1 MKVKNKLKSLFSLR
15 KVCYFQNTWLI
26 LQRVYKVITFNNKND
41 SKNEDNS
48 NNARLQQQD
57 NQ

>member
-1 MKVKNKLKSLFSLR
+1 MKVKNKLKSLFFSR